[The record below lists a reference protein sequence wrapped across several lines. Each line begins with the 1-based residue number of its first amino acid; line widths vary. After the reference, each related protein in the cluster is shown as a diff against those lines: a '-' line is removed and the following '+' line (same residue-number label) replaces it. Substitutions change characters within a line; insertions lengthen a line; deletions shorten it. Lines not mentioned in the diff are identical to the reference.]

1 MQFVSTECKVVVD
14 GGAERGSTYKTQTTA
29 FIFSGAGDEPLSAGL
44 SACAASW
51 TGVPAGTGVLKLED
65 ITIAA
70 RGSECEYILVRKRIT
85 ERFLEKEQSISVYKV

>member
-1 MQFVSTECKVVVD
+1 LQFVSTECKVVVD

-29 FIFSGAGDEPLSAGL
+29 FIFSGASDEPLSAGL

-70 RGSECEYILVRKRIT
+70 RGSECELYSSAQAYNRKIFRKRT
-85 ERFLEKEQSISVYKV
+85 KYKCKV